1 MARQLRI
8 QYPGAYYHV
17 TSRGN
22 ARQDIYRDN
31 RDYDRFLNILAESLD
46 IFNVSLL
53 AYVCMTNHFHL
64 FLTTPEANLA
74 EFMRHFNITY
84 TSAFNRRHNRAGHL
98 YQGRY
103 KSFLVDADNYLKEVS
118 RYIHLN
124 PVRIKKHA
132 RNSVEE
138 KIRLLEQHR
147 YSSFGGYVRLNNRT
161 DFINYQKILDCFG
174 GDTSEG
180 RKKYR
185 RFVYNGL
192 TEELEG
198 VPDLVNKNGII
209 GDSGFVEHIRHTYLK
224 KHSGKSHRE
233 QPQLKAARNYWVP
246 EDLIKNVSQILG
258 RDEDEICRRGKN
270 SKDRAILMEFLY
282 RFCDITQAE
291 VGRLVGGIDYSAV
304 SVARKRLRL
313 QMESNAVLK
322 QQFEDI
328 ADKLSRLKI

>member
-1 MARQLRI
+1 MARPLRI

-22 ARQDIYRDN
+22 GGQHIYKDH
-31 RDYDRFLNILAESLD
+31 RDYDRFLHILSESLD

-103 KSFLVDADNYLKEVS
+103 KSLLVDADNYLKEVS

-124 PVRIKKHA
+124 PVRIQKHVHK
-132 RNSVEE
+132 SVEE
-138 KIRLLEQHR
+138 KIRLLDQYR
-147 YSSFGGYVRLNNRT
+147 YSSFGGYVCLEKRA
-161 DFINYQKILDCFG
+161 DFIHYQKILDCFG

-180 RKKYR
+180 RKRYR
-185 RFVYNGL
+185 RFVYKGL
-192 TEELEG
+192 TEDLEG
-198 VPDLVNKNGII
+198 LSDLVDKMGII
-209 GDSGFVEHIRHTYLK
+209 GDSDFAEHIRQSCLEK
-224 KHSGKSHRE
+224 DSGKSHRE
-233 QPQLKAARNYWVP
+233 QPQLKVARNYWMP
-246 EDLIKNVSQILG
+246 EDLIKEVSQMLG
-258 RDEDEICRRGKN
+258 KNKDEICRRGKN
-270 SKDRAILMEFLY
+270 TTNRAILMELLY
-282 RFCDITQAE
+282 RFCNITQAD

-313 QMESNAVLK
+313 KMASDIALK
-322 QQFEDI
+322 QQFEDMVN
-328 ADKLSRLKI
+328 KLSRLKI

>member
-1 MARQLRI
+1 
-8 QYPGAYYHV
+8 
-17 TSRGN
+17 
-22 ARQDIYRDN
+22 
-31 RDYDRFLNILAESLD
+31 
-46 IFNVSLL
+46 
-53 AYVCMTNHFHL
+53 MTNHFHL

-103 KSFLVDADNYLKEVS
+103 KSFLVDADNYLKEVT

-138 KIRLLEQHR
+138 KIKLLEQHR
-147 YSSFGGYVRLNNRT
+147 YSSFGGYVRLKKRT

-180 RKKYR
+180 RKRYR

-192 TEELEG
+192 TGDLEG
-198 VPDLVNKNGII
+198 VSDLVNKNGII
-209 GDSGFVEHIRHTYLK
+209 GDSDFVEHIRHTYLK
-224 KHSGKSHRE
+224 KNSRKSHRE
-233 QPQLKAARNYWVP
+233 QPQLKAARNYWMP

-270 SKDRAILMEFLY
+270 SKDRAMLMELLY

-322 QQFEDI
+322 QHFEDI

>member
-22 ARQDIYRDN
+22 GRQDIYKDH
-31 RDYDRFLNILAESLD
+31 RDYDRFFNILSESLD

-64 FLTTPEANLA
+64 LLTTPQGNLA

-103 KSFLVDADNYLKEVS
+103 KSFLVDAHNYLKEVS

-124 PVRIKKHA
+124 PVRIEKHA
-132 RNSVEE
+132 HKSVEE
-138 KIRLLEQHR
+138 KMTLLDKYK
-147 YSSFGGYVRLNNRT
+147 YSSFGGYIRLKMRI
-161 DFINYQKILDCFG
+161 DSINYQKILDCFG

-180 RKKYR
+180 RTRYR

-192 TEELEG
+192 TGDHKE
-198 VPDLVNKNGII
+198 VSHLVNKSGII
-209 GDSGFVEHIRHTYLK
+209 GDSNFVEYIRQTYLEK
-224 KHSGKSHRE
+224 DSGKSHRE
-233 QPQLKAARNYWVP
+233 QPQLRAVRTYWVP
-246 EDLIKNVSQILG
+246 EDLIKNISQLLG
-258 RDEDEICRRGKN
+258 KDKDEICRRGKN
-270 SKDRAILMEFLY
+270 SMDRAILMELLY
-282 RFCDITQAE
+282 RFCNITQAE
-291 VGRLVGGIDYSAV
+291 VGKLVSGIDYSAV

-313 QMESNAVLK
+313 RMESDAALK
-322 QQFEDI
+322 QQFESMV
-328 ADKLSRLKI
+328 DKLSRLKI

>member
-17 TSRGN
+17 TARGN
-22 ARQDIYRDN
+22 ARQDIYKDR
-31 RDYDRFLNILAESLD
+31 RDYDRFLNILSESLD

-53 AYVCMTNHFHL
+53 AYVCMSNHFHL
-64 FLTTPEANLA
+64 FLTTPEGNLA

-103 KSFLVDADNYLKEVS
+103 KSLLVDADHYLKEVS

-132 RNSVEE
+132 HKTVEE
-138 KIRLLEQHR
+138 KIRLLDQHR
-147 YSSFGGYVRLNNRT
+147 YSSFGGYIRLKKRA
-161 DFINYQKILDCFG
+161 DFINYQRILECFG

-180 RKKYR
+180 RKRYR
-185 RFVYNGL
+185 RFVFNGL
-192 TEELEG
+192 TGDPEG
-198 VPDLVNKNGII
+198 ISDLVNKMGII
-209 GDSGFVEHIRHTYLK
+209 GDSEFVAHIRQSYLEK
-224 KHSGKSHRE
+224 DSGKSHRE
-233 QPQLKAARNYWVP
+233 QPQLKVARNYWLP
-246 EDLIKNVSQILG
+246 EDLIRKVSQILEK
-258 RDEDEICRRGKN
+258 DEDEICRRGKN
-270 SKDRAILMEFLY
+270 SKDRAILMEILY
-282 RFCDITQAE
+282 RFCNITQAE
-291 VGRLVGGIDYSAV
+291 VGRFAGGIDYSAV

-313 QMESNAVLK
+313 RMESDAALK

-328 ADKLSRLKI
+328 ADKLSRIKI